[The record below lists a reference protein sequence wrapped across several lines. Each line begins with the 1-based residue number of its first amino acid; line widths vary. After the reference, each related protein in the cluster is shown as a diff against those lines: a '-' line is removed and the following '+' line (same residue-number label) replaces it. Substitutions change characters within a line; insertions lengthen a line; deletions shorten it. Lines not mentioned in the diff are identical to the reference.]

1 VQDMFFENMTEKV
14 AARLRSNIADMGSV
28 KASAVNEAQKAI
40 LEEVRG
46 LEENGK
52 ITISREEEEV
62 FE

>member
-1 VQDMFFENMTEKV
+1 
-14 AARLRSNIADMGSV
+14 V

-40 LEEVRG
+40 LDEVRG

-52 ITISREEEEV
+52 ITISRDEEEV